1 MTDFFEDESEAKKE
15 RRESEREREKK
26 EKDWEH
32 KQRALTGMWKGDATV
47 LGDIKEERDK
57 IKEKFNENFMQI
69 DEVKRYNLVQLALK
83 TKIELDSRER
93 GGHIDG
99 DKLMRIILDQTDELL
114 RRAEAGYVIK
124 VMINKGFIK
133 HIDEKN
139 LPLSSSEQT
148 YEIL

>member
-1 MTDFFEDESEAKKE
+1 MTDFSQDETEAEKE

-32 KQRALTGMWKGDATV
+32 KQRAISEMWKGDATI
-47 LGDIKEERDK
+47 LEDIKKEQEGT
-57 IKEKFNENFMQI
+57 KEKFNENFMQI
-69 DEVKRYNLVQLALK
+69 DEVERCNLIQLAIK
-83 TKIELDSRER
+83 TKNELNSREKK
-93 GGHIDG
+93 GNIDG
-99 DKLMRIILDQTDELL
+99 DKLMRIILDQTDDIL

-133 HIDEKN
+133 HIEEKN
-139 LPLSSSEQT
+139 LPLSSSEQI